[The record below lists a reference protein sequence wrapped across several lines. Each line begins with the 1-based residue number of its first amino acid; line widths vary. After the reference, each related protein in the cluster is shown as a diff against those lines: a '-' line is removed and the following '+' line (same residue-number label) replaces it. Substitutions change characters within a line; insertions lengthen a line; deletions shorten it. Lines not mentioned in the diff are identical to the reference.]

1 MSVVIFV
8 VFAVPTVFG
17 FQNFVQWG
25 GMYDDRWCTVIAY
38 EKNPHEDPSARSES
52 RVPGSDVMRVYSATM
67 HNRTSCLA
75 IARKSCGMNAKDGWT
90 ATWVEPEFR
99 RVRYMGDVNICAL
112 DLPSLDSWFSDA
124 Q

>member
-1 MSVVIFV
+1 MSIVIFV
-8 VFAVPTVFG
+8 LFAVPTVFG

-25 GMYDDRWCTVIAY
+25 AMYDDRWCTVIAY
-38 EKNPHEDPSARSES
+38 EKNPHEDPNTRSEVL
-52 RVPGSDVMRVYSATM
+52 VPGSDVMRVYSAPT

-75 IARKSCGMNAKDGWT
+75 IARKRCDRKTKDGWT

-99 RVRYMGDVNICAL
+99 RVRYMGDTNVCDL
-112 DLPSLDSWFSDA
+112 DLPSLDFWYSDA